1 MPKPEEISIIYTHLS
16 SASWIWSFSLSNTC
30 LCVQVSTLFT
40 VNKQTQVHSGRP
52 GVPMLHWDL
61 NTAHR
66 ENDQIQILGQLVGV
80 RFFLCLSVS
89 CSVLLTKTA
98 SVSDLQP
105 GLRLPLP
112 APHLEPERWLSGR
125 KTAAHTE
132 DPQDQNPPEPPPE
145 PL

>member
-1 MPKPEEISIIYTHLS
+1 MNLIIFSFKHLS
-16 SASWIWSFSLSNTC
+16 VCTSVHFIYS
-30 LCVQVSTLFT
+30 
-40 VNKQTQVHSGRP
+40 KQTNTGTQWKARCP
-52 GVPMLHWDL
+52 HWDL

-105 GLRLPLP
+105 GLQLPLP